1 LNPDHRQRRDRGP
14 SALFNRSLEEGMSKT
29 ALVVDDSPTMRQM
42 VAFTLTNAGFNVVEA
57 EHGKDAV
64 NKVVA
69 GPKMD
74 IVVTDLNM
82 PEMDGIS
89 LIKELRKMAAFKFT
103 PILML
108 TTESA
113 IEKKQAGKEAGATGW
128 IVKPFNPDVML
139 KIIAKVLPS

>member
-1 LNPDHRQRRDRGP
+1 
-14 SALFNRSLEEGMSKT
+14 MSKT
-29 ALVVDDSPTMRQM
+29 ALVVDDSLTMRQM
-42 VAFTLTNAGFNVVEA
+42 VAFTLTNAGFKVVEA
-57 EHGKDAV
+57 EDGKDAI
-64 NKVVA
+64 NKVAA

-82 PEMDGIS
+82 PEMDGIT

-113 IEKKQAGKEAGATGW
+113 EEKKRAGKEAGATGW
-128 IVKPFNPDVML
+128 IVKPFNPELML
-139 KIIAKVLPS
+139 KVIAKLLPA